1 MASFGVR
8 LRQEREKK
16 SVSLDDISLSTK
28 ISTRMLRALEEER
41 FDQLP
46 GGIFNK
52 GFIRAYARC
61 VGLDEE
67 QAVADYIAATAPAT
81 SGKKPEIE
89 AAPLPEPP
97 PREPDPTAG
106 LPWGMFAV
114 ALLAVALAFVVWS
127 YYSGEAQKNS
137 ADSTAPTATVPDA
150 SQTPAE
156 EAPTAPR
163 ENNAAVPAIA
173 EPVQPT
179 PSSPAATAPSP
190 DSAISPPVVVPN
202 QASPVRN
209 TGLTLIIKA
218 RQDSWVSISIDG
230 EVNTESTLTASTQR
244 TVHASEEI
252 VVRAGNVGA
261 LDFIFNGKK
270 LPSQG
275 DLSQVKTLTFKARGL
290 QATTPKPAPPTP

>member
-67 QAVADYIAATAPAT
+67 QAVADYIAATSPPVP
-81 SGKKPEIE
+81 GKKSEVDQT
-89 AAPLPEPP
+89 PLPEPP
-97 PREPDPTAG
+97 PREPDAAS
-106 LPWGMFAV
+106 LPWGMFAIV
-114 ALLAVALAFVVWS
+114 LLVVALAFVVWS
-127 YYSGEAQKNS
+127 YYSREPQKNS
-137 ADSTAPTATVPDA
+137 STSATPTAAAPD
-150 SQTPAE
+150 SNETPPAE
-156 EAPTAPR
+156 APSS
-163 ENNAAVPAIA
+163 NDAAAPAITRT
-173 EPVQPT
+173 PIQP
-179 PSSPAATAPSP
+179 AAPSP
-190 DSAISPPVVVPN
+190 DFGTPSQASVVSPPATPPN
-202 QASPVRN
+202 QTPPPRS

-218 RQDSWVSISIDG
+218 REDSWVSISIDG
-230 EVNTESTLTASTQR
+230 EVNTASTLTASTQR

-252 VVRAGNVGA
+252 VVRAGNAGA
-261 LDFIFNGKK
+261 LDFVFNGKK

-275 DLSQVKTLTFKARGL
+275 EINQVKTLTFNARGL
-290 QATTPKPAPPTP
+290 QSPTAKSEAPAP